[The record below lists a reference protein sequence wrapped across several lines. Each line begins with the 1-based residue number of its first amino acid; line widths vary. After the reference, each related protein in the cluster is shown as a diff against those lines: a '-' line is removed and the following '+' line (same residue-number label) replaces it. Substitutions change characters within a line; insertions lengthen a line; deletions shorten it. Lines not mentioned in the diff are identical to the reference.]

1 MTQYNPPVP
10 GARLFLLIKSST
22 FSLFEVTYVRKV
34 NTAKDTQRAYTIK
47 SQNLPGYQ
55 SALFFSAPSCPLF
68 CLMIWVTSNDQTPEY
83 FIYLFVPFIYFIF
96 KHRNILEREI
106 VRYTSHIVDIMEYS
120 LKDFRSKV
128 NNKFPAFQSHNVFIE
143 KIYLS
148 R

>member
-1 MTQYNPPVP
+1 
-10 GARLFLLIKSST
+10 
-22 FSLFEVTYVRKV
+22 
-34 NTAKDTQRAYTIK
+34 
-47 SQNLPGYQ
+47 
-55 SALFFSAPSCPLF
+55 
-68 CLMIWVTSNDQTPEY
+68 MIWVTSNDQTPEY

-143 KIYLS
+143 KIYLP